1 MFEVTARV
9 LCTKAYTE
17 FCVVCRFVLDKTY
30 CNRLVRIGS
39 IGGLESV
46 LEVTILVGRFVCI
59 ILKLNVVGL
68 VV

>member
-9 LCTKAYTE
+9 LCTKEYTE

-30 CNRLVRIGS
+30 CIRLVRIGS

-46 LEVTILVGRFVCI
+46 LEVTILVGRFV
-59 ILKLNVVGL
+59 
-68 VV
+68 